1 MTTYYKGN
9 NMQLTFDGTSWSIG
23 NVAQN
28 FIDPNTFSSPDP
40 VFPTVPETPE
50 TDTTTPETDPCPP
63 GYIYDNTLKQCV
75 PDPNAQNPFIPG
87 QYDASEKE
95 KDKVKVKIAGT
106 NRYTTE
112 GNFMASDEEYDAM
125 TPQELVENY
134 KQRGMV
140 SENDD
145 GNLIIDIS
153 PSVGDALF
161 DAAIGATV
169 GKFGTTSNEAI
180 AGQKKHLKRLI
191 EKGMI
196 HSDLNPE
203 VMNFYPSGVTSTED
217 YIEKF
222 PLTLLNTG
230 DNAKIVIP
238 TAIEA
243 GKTVTGDTGTFLTPG
258 FGKLTFDDFYGSTI
272 VEQKPTISSWENYMN
287 NLSNVETSVTDSVR
301 IEPKTGD
308 ASVAEGIYQKEKEE
322 KEKIQKQ
329 EKEEFLTLQPGKS
342 ITDSS
347 GDTYTKKDDGGYT
360 FTPKETKPAVSQ
372 KTKTGVNYGTG
383 RGGTAAQQQKMKGQS
398 GTSLG
403 SSVHGSGS
411 YNIPTSK
418 PKRQT
423 GPQKGDR

>member
-75 PDPNAQNPFIPG
+75 PDPNAQNPFVQQQGGGGGGPDRQPI
-87 QYDASEKE
+87 
-95 KDKVKVKIAGT
+95 KIAGT
-106 NRYTTE
+106 NRYTTDN
-112 GNFMASDEEYDAM
+112 NFIASDAEYDAM

-169 GKFGTTSNEAI
+169 GKFGATSNEAI

-243 GKTVTGDTGTFLTPG
+243 GKTVTGNTGTFLTPG
-258 FGKLTFDDFYGSTI
+258 FGKLTFDDFHGSTI
-272 VEQKPTISSWENYMN
+272 VEQKPTTSSWENYMN
-287 NLSNVETSVTDSVR
+287 NLSKVQTSVT
-301 IEPKTGD
+301 KTVTSPQDVGAPSANIFD
-308 ASVAEGIYQKEKEE
+308 NAINEQKLEQE
-322 KEKIQKQ
+322 KEKTKQQKIKTD
-329 EKEEFLTLQPGKS
+329 KEIDEATGKF
-342 ITDSS
+342 S
-347 GDTYTKKDDGGYT
+347 GDKTDKQIDTDTGKFSGS
-360 FTPKETKPAVSQ
+360 PKASTKPQAPPGQ
-372 KTKTGVNYGTG
+372 PTTGTHIGYG
-383 RGGTAAQQQKMKGQS
+383 GG

-403 SSVHGSGS
+403 SSVHGTGS
-411 YNIPTSK
+411 YNKPTSK

-423 GPQKGDR
+423 GPQMGDR